1 MHKALATFTASIA
14 DARSLTGLYDF
25 LTSSV
30 PSPFSYDD
38 LLRSQIVYSVSAFD
52 KLMHDLIRIGMVATY
67 TSVRV
72 ATPKYY
78 SESISIQFHGTLVAA
93 TLPPKEVLFEQEI
106 SRKLR
111 IVSYQDPQK
120 VADGLSYIWDE
131 RDKWVKIGREMGW
144 VPDNAKIK
152 LKLIA
157 DRRNAIVHES
167 DMDPISNAKN
177 PISRAEC
184 RDVTDFIELCGS
196 SIARLVM

>member
-1 MHKALATFTASIA
+1 MHRALATFTASIT

-25 LTSSV
+25 LTASV
-30 PSPFSYDD
+30 PSPFSYED

-52 KLMHDLIRIGMVATY
+52 KLMHDLVRIGMVATFASLR
-67 TSVRV
+67 T

-106 SRKLR
+106 ARKLK

-131 RDKWVKIGREMGW
+131 KDKWVKIGQQMG
-144 VPDNAKIK
+144 
-152 LKLIA
+152 
-157 DRRNAIVHES
+157 
-167 DMDPISNAKN
+167 
-177 PISRAEC
+177 
-184 RDVTDFIELCGS
+184 
-196 SIARLVM
+196 

>member
-1 MHKALATFTASIA
+1 M
-14 DARSLTGLYDF
+14 
-25 LTSSV
+25 

-52 KLMHDLIRIGMVATY
+52 KLMHDLIRVGMVAIF
-67 TSVRV
+67 TSVRA

-78 SESISIQFHGTLVAA
+78 SESISIQFHGTLLAA

-106 SRKLR
+106 AKKLR
-111 IVSYQDPQK
+111 VVSYQDPQK
-120 VADGLSYIWDE
+120 VADGLSYIWCE
-131 RDKWVKIGREMGW
+131 KDKWFKIGQQMGW
-144 VPDNAKIK
+144 EPDTAKTK

-184 RDVTDFIELCGS
+184 LDVTDFIELCGK
-196 SIARLVM
+196 SIAQLVT